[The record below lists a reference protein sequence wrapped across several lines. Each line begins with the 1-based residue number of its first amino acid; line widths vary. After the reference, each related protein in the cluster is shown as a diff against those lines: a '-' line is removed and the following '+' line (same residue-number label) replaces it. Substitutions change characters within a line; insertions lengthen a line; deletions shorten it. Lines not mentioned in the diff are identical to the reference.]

1 MDSAASTISAAYS
14 GLQEWG
20 RFSARLPHGQQSSA
34 AFLELGGNAMICRD
48 TPQTLQ
54 TTRSTHMWDVL
65 YTMQRRSSSV
75 GWFRS
80 AAKWSRNIGWPA
92 HQPGASLYPGRE
104 GLHKTAIFN
113 LPLCHFA
120 TSKNLVQDVMFR
132 HLGFVRKREK
142 KATPTPEIPAGFC
155 QFAQK
160 TFCQSAVLSFSL
172 LELSPF

>member
-1 MDSAASTISAAYS
+1 MIPHQFGQQDDPKTKETAAACERLARSGKLLFIPGFCGFHYFSAAYS
-14 GLQEWG
+14 GLQEFG

-54 TTRSTHMWDVL
+54 TTRSTHICGM

-120 TSKNLVQDVMFR
+120 TLPLQRISSRM
-132 HLGFVRKREK
+132 
-142 KATPTPEIPAGFC
+142 
-155 QFAQK
+155 
-160 TFCQSAVLSFSL
+160 
-172 LELSPF
+172 